1 MIKDEYTGYI
11 IAVVKLKD
19 IEELKRLPGDLKII
33 LDYRDIPSKEYLLAA
48 LHNFLETN
56 YLKDNWIRDDVY
68 RFLAFIYRET
78 QIDKIIDRVKNI
90 IDPVAIIIV
99 KDGKDKPLD
108 IDKEMIINLKSSFE
122 GIDELAIFRLYLEK
136 ERGRF

>member
-56 YLKDNWIRDDVY
+56 YLKDNWIRV
-68 RFLAFIYRET
+68 FLSIIFKFI
-78 QIDKIIDRVKNI
+78 
-90 IDPVAIIIV
+90 
-99 KDGKDKPLD
+99 G
-108 IDKEMIINLKSSFE
+108 SSPCCTTSKFL
-122 GIDELAIFRLYLEK
+122 GA
-136 ERGRF
+136 